1 MTDMLETLI
10 ADWRTAAGTD
20 ALFSSSRVQ
29 DFLFDLW
36 GATEG
41 SARELVEEWLTV
53 TRHRELFS
61 VEELEELF
69 GRLESLVPAS

>member
-10 ADWRTAAGTD
+10 ANWRAAAGPD

>member
-10 ADWRTAAGTD
+10 ADWRLAAGTD

-61 VEELEELF
+61 GEELEELF